1 MATSEEIRMAMNS
14 EAVLL
19 GYCSLKKEQEDVI
32 LNFITGNDVFAVLPT
47 ELGKSLCYACLP
59 GIFDKLYG
67 STDSV
72 VIVLSPLLAIM
83 KDQVR

>member
-1 MATSEEIRMAMNS
+1 MAASEEIRMAMNS
-14 EAVLL
+14 EAVSL
-19 GYCSLKKEQEDVI
+19 GYSLKKEQEDVI
-32 LNFITGNDVFAVLPT
+32 LNFITGNDVFTVLPT
-47 ELGKSLCYACLP
+47 GLGKSLCYACLP

-83 KDQVR
+83 IDQVR